1 MGFIHFYQ
9 KWLVVTL
16 NFINVTLIIDSISEN
31 CNFMKN
37 LAAYKNISCNNQQ
50 TEPLNK
56 IDQKKPKE
64 N

>member
-1 MGFIHFYQ
+1 M
-9 KWLVVTL
+9 
-16 NFINVTLIIDSISEN
+16 IDSIREN

-64 N
+64 K